1 MQGGNLNHMGIDRT
15 PSKSTLAYANEHRS
29 WEIYRAMFE
38 NLVSRI
44 QPGLSR
50 KSKSRGF
57 KGKLFSVDSTTIDLC
72 LSVYPWAKFHHKKG
86 AVKVHTVL
94 DHDGLIPVFADTT
107 HGRVHDGK
115 AFRAMFTGNP
125 NLFPPQ
131 SVIAMDRAYVDY
143 ELFGEMSGR
152 DVWFVTRLK
161 SNAAYRVVETHA
173 PPRKSNIVSDEVI
186 ELTSRKGEACGHC
199 LRRVVAWDD
208 EKKTELFFKQIKQNL
223 KIKSFVGTSEN
234 AVKTQIYCAL
244 CAIVLLNHLKQ
255 ISDSRRNQCKEKS
268 FSFPDMVMMLRISLF
283 RCVSLDD
290 WLSNPFIPPPETT
303 RNYQQN
309 LCLFGQ
315 QAQGRGLF
323 SEE

>member
-1 MQGGNLNHMGIDRT
+1 MLFAYISGADLLREITQGMATQGGNLNHMGIDRT

-29 WEIYRAMFE
+29 WKFYCDMFE

-44 QPGLSR
+44 QPKLCR
-50 KSKSRGF
+50 KSKSKGF

-143 ELFGEMSGR
+143 EFFGEMSER
-152 DVWFVTRLK
+152 NVWFVTRLK
-161 SNAAYRVVETHA
+161 SNAVYKVVETYA
-173 PPRKSNIVSDEVI
+173 LPQKSNIISDEVI
-186 ELTSRKGEACGHC
+186 KLTSEKGGACGYY
-199 LRRVVAWDD
+199 LRRVVVWDD
-208 EKKTELFFKQIKQNL
+208 EKKMEVVLLCNNLKFGATTIANIYKQRWQVELFFKQIKQNL
-223 KIKSFVGTSEN
+223 KIK
-234 AVKTQIYCAL
+234 
-244 CAIVLLNHLKQ
+244 
-255 ISDSRRNQCKEKS
+255 
-268 FSFPDMVMMLRISLF
+268 
-283 RCVSLDD
+283 
-290 WLSNPFIPPPETT
+290 
-303 RNYQQN
+303 
-309 LCLFGQ
+309 
-315 QAQGRGLF
+315 
-323 SEE
+323 